1 MSRLRQQIDFIVE
14 IDRAKHVLRRSRI
27 TGGERYENDGEH
39 MWHVALAAMVLA
51 EHADAEVDVGRVVRM
66 LLVHD
71 IVEIDAGDA
80 FLYDL
85 DGRAAKAHAE
95 RAAADRIF
103 AILPD
108 DQRDE
113 VRELWEEFEAE
124 ATPEARFATAVDR
137 LLPVLL
143 NHATQGSTWQEHGIT
158 EHQVRSLNGAAIAAG
173 SPVLW
178 EFARAVIDESA
189 EMGYLDAGEELAS
202 PSH

>member
-1 MSRLRQQIDFIVE
+1 MDRLRRQIDFILE
-14 IDRAKHVLRRSRI
+14 IDRAKHVLRRSRV

-39 MWHVALAAMVLA
+39 MWHVALAAMLLA
-51 EHADAEVDVGRVVRM
+51 EHADAQLDVGRVVRM

-85 DGRAAKAHAE
+85 EGRAAKQSAE
-95 RAAADRIF
+95 AAAADRIF

-113 VRELWEEFEAE
+113 VRALWDEFEAKV
-124 ATPEARFATAVDR
+124 TREARFATAVDR
-137 LLPVLL
+137 LLPMLL
-143 NHATQGSTWQEHGIT
+143 NHATQGSTWREFGIT
-158 EHQVRSLNGAAIAAG
+158 QEQVRSLNGAAISAG
-173 SPVLW
+173 SPALW
-178 EFARAVIDESA
+178 EFARAVIDESV
-189 EMGYLDAGEELAS
+189 EMGYLDAGDTLAS